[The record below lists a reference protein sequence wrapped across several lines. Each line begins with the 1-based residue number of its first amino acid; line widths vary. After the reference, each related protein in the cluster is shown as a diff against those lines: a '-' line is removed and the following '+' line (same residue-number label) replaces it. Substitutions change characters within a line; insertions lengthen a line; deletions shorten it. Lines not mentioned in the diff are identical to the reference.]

1 MKNSSE
7 RKNGPFRYRNLFLV
21 ALFLGV
27 AHWIYLTWDNPWRVP
42 RYGLLTKKVVRFEW
56 DRDHGFTKF
65 DVKAYPGDWFVERL
79 LRGLLSV
86 KLRPRVAVYLKPSK
100 WKEAEGDTVFT
111 MVSFCPLVL
120 SDSLGTDA
128 SEVRDPTKTPLM
140 HAAESGDIELTRNL
154 INSGADVNATD
165 QNGKTALFYALKSSG
180 EAAREVT
187 QLLLAAGAKANVA
200 DRDGYTLLMRAAT
213 NGEIGVVRLLLK
225 AGANP
230 NIKNPVGDTAVS
242 LANREG
248 HPDVAAL
255 INDPSGRPKA
265 F

>member
-1 MKNSSE
+1 M
-7 RKNGPFRYRNLFLV
+7 L
-21 ALFLGV
+21 A
-27 AHWIYLTWDNPWRVP
+27 A
-42 RYGLLTKKVVRFEW
+42 
-56 DRDHGFTKF
+56 
-65 DVKAYPGDWFVERL
+65 FVEPATARPTGSMSDRPPGAVAWIASARL
-79 LRGLLSV
+79 TAKSSKTSTSTRWTPTPSSGYAAGLHG
-86 KLRPRVAVYLKPSK
+86 KQTP

-213 NGEIGVVRLLLK
+213 NGEIGVVRLLRSEERR
-225 AGANP
+225 
-230 NIKNPVGDTAVS
+230 VGKECRS
-242 LANREG
+242 RE
-248 HPDVAAL
+248 
-255 INDPSGRPKA
+255 SR
-265 F
+265 